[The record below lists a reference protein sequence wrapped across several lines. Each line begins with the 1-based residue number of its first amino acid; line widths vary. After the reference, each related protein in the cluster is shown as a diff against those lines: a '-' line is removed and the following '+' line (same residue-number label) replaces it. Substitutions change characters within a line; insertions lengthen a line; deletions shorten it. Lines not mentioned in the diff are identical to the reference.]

1 MAQIILNDAQ
11 ASVVREAGG
20 ELEVLDGAGRMIGML
35 FPQTDDEAVIVAEA
49 KRRLATPGR
58 RYTTAEVL
66 THLRSLETR

>member
-20 ELEVLDGAGRMIGML
+20 ELEVFDGTGRMIGTL
-35 FPQTDDEAVIVAEA
+35 FPQAHDEAAIVAEA
-49 KRRLATPGR
+49 KRRLASPGR

-66 THLRSLETR
+66 THLRSLENR